1 MNGRPQATGR
11 ALPGDP
17 RGAAYDSPV
26 PPGPRRR
33 GGGGRDPRDAL
44 LPGAAAPRGARGV
57 LPRPGYRFERG
68 RDGGEA
74 ALAGSFSVF
83 KQGHRHRWGATING
97 QVGGRPFTLF
107 DYTYVTG
114 GGNSNN
120 RHRLTLML
128 WDAPEGNLPRFSLVP
143 EGFFNRLAQRFGTQ
157 DFDFEKM
164 RSADAPTSCRATTS
178 EGPGAV
184 HPARRAFLIAESPD
198 GRRAPRHHLAGAG
211 TGLWWRDGRLPGPD
225 DLDQLIADGDR

>member
-1 MNGRPQATGR
+1 MIPPFLPVLGAVAVAGGILATLFYR
-11 ALPGDP
+11 E
-17 RGAAYDSPV
+17 
-26 PPGPRRR
+26 RRR
-33 GGGGRDPRDAL
+33 RAAL
-44 LPGAAAPRGARGV
+44 EEYCLVR
-57 LPRPGYRFERG
+57 GYRFERG

-157 DFDFEKM
+157 DFDFDE
-164 RSADAPTSCRATTS
+164 DAEFSRAYQLQGDDERGVRALFT
-178 EGPGAV
+178 
-184 HPARRAFLIAESPD
+184 PARRAFLIAESPD

-211 TGLWWRDGRLPGPD
+211 TRLLWWRDGRLPGPD
-225 DLDQLIADGDR
+225 DLDQLIADGDRLRRLFLEDHD